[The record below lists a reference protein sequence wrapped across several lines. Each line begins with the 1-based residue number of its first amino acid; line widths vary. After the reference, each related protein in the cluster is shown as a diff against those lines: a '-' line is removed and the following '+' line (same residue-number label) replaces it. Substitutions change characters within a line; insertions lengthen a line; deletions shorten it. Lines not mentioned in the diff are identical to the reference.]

1 MDKIRF
7 GGMATGLDT
16 DTMVKQMMQPY
27 RMKVDKVKQDKQTL
41 QWKQD
46 IYRDIIK
53 DIRDLKSSFFDNAK
67 PENNLLLMKNYSAY
81 NVTNK
86 DSQVASLSASTTGVL
101 EGNYTVD
108 VKNLAESGKIVGG
121 VISNAS
127 RGTKLSDTAILGT
140 INATDSIKI
149 TIDNG
154 TPIEVK
160 VDDINITLQQFAD
173 KIATETKGAAVARFS
188 ELTGEFIIET
198 KATGGNASITVAN
211 GSSGNLLS
219 NFKITTLSDTGVNAS
234 VEIKD
239 PSGATK
245 LLSKESNDFTID
257 GVSYSLKGVGVSTT
271 NIAPDS
277 DKAFDKI
284 VGFIN
289 KYNELVDK
297 VTKKTEE
304 KRQYSYSPLTEDQKK
319 DMKEDEIKK
328 WEEKAQEGLIKG
340 DSSLKAMLSEMRL
353 AFTDAV
359 EGAGISLKEIGF
371 STSKDYTQRGKIF
384 LNDNLTPEDAK
395 KKFSEIM
402 KTKGSDVVNLFTQEG
417 ADIKHKGIVKRLDSI
432 VEKYTSPFGEKGILL
447 KKAGLKG
454 NSTEYSNILT
464 DQIKDKDKIILN
476 LEKSLAAKEN
486 AYYLRFAQLEK
497 AMNNMNSQ
505 SAWLAQQ
512 LGGGAQ

>member
-27 RMKVDKVKQDKQTL
+27 RMKVDKFKQDKQVL

-67 PENNLLLMKNYSAY
+67 PENNLLSIKNYSAY
-81 NVTNK
+81 SVTNK
-86 DSQVASLSASTTGVL
+86 DSLVANISSSTTGVL
-101 EGNYTVD
+101 EGTYTVD
-108 VKNLAESGKIVGG
+108 VKNLAESGKITGN
-121 VISNAS
+121 VINNAT
-127 RGTKLSDTAILGT
+127 RGTKLSEATVLGT

-149 TIDNG
+149 TVNGG
-154 TPIEVK
+154 TPIEIV
-160 VDDINITLQQFAD
+160 VGDTNMTLQQFAD
-173 KIATETKGAAVARFS
+173 KISTETKGAAVARFS
-188 ELTGEFIIET
+188 ELTGQFTIET
-198 KATGGNASITVAN
+198 KTTGDNASISVEN
-211 GSSGNLLS
+211 GIGSLLTNL
-219 NFKITTLSDTGVNAS
+219 KINTLSDSGINGS
-234 VEIKD
+234 VAITD

-245 LLSKESNDFTID
+245 LLSKESNDFNID
-257 GVSYSLKGVGVSTT
+257 GVSYSLKGKGVSTASVT
-271 NIAPDS
+271 ADS
-277 DKAFDKI
+277 DKTFDKI
-284 VGFIN
+284 VSFIN

-340 DSSLKAMLSEMRL
+340 DSSLKAMLSELRL

-371 STSKDYTQRGKIF
+371 STSKDTTQRGKIF

-395 KKFSEIM
+395 KKFSEVM
-402 KTKGSDVVNLFTQEG
+402 KTKGSEVVNLFTKDG
-417 ADIKHKGIVKRLDSI
+417 VDIKNKGIVRRLDSI
-432 VEKYTSPFGEKGILL
+432 VEKYTSPFGEKGVLI

-454 NSTEYSNILT
+454 NSTENSNILT
-464 DQIKDKDKIILN
+464 DQMKEKDKIIGIF
-476 LEKSLAAKEN
+476 SCC
-486 AYYLRFAQLEK
+486 
-497 AMNNMNSQ
+497 
-505 SAWLAQQ
+505 
-512 LGGGAQ
+512 

>member
-7 GGMATGLDT
+7 GGMASGLDT

-67 PENNLLLMKNYSAY
+67 PENNLLSIKNYSAY

-86 DSQVASLSASTTGVL
+86 DSQVATLSASTTGVL

-108 VKNLAESGKIVGG
+108 VKSLAEPGKIVGG
-121 VISNAS
+121 VISNAT
-127 RGTKLSDTAILGT
+127 RGTKLSDSAILGT

-149 TIDNG
+149 TIGTG

-160 VDDINITLQQFAD
+160 VDDTSITLQQFAD
-173 KIATETKGAAVARFS
+173 KITTETKGAAVARFS
-188 ELTGEFIIET
+188 ELTGEFVIET
-198 KATGGNASITVAN
+198 KETGANATISVAN
-211 GSSGNLLS
+211 GSGSLLS
-219 NFKITTLSDTGVNAS
+219 NFKITTLSDTGVNGS
-234 VEIKD
+234 VEVKD

-245 LLSKESNDFTID
+245 LLSKESNNFTID

-271 NIAPDS
+271 NITPDS
-277 DKAFDKI
+277 DKTFDKI
-284 VGFIN
+284 VSFIN

-297 VTKKTEE
+297 VTKRTEE

-319 DMKEDEIKK
+319 EMKEDEIKK

-371 STSKDYTQRGKIF
+371 STSKDTTQRGKIF

-395 KKFSEIM
+395 KKFSEVM
-402 KTKGSDVVNLFTQEG
+402 KTKGSEVVNLFTKDG
-417 ADIKHKGIVKRLDSI
+417 VDTKNKGIVRRLDSI
-432 VEKYTSPFGEKGILL
+432 VEKYTSPFGEKGVLL

-454 NSTEYSNILT
+454 NSTENNNILT
-464 DQIKDKDKIILN
+464 DQIKEKDKVILN

-486 AYYLRFAQLEK
+486 AYYLKFAQLEK

-512 LGGGAQ
+512 LGGGKM